1 MINISIIFPIIF
13 FIFFYIFHIFFN
25 YIKISLFKNPIIL
38 ILFSQMLL
46 PIYYV
51 FFYMLDINISLNIYI
66 YYSCIYFM
74 LIIIYIH
81 LYIGFLKSVSLRIIY
96 ELDKL
101 NEKKIDMKNL
111 TIIYSSDEII
121 KFRINSLINNGW
133 LLEDKFLKCSNK
145 TIILVKINLLFQKIY
160 KLKITG

>member
-1 MINISIIFPIIF
+1 
-13 FIFFYIFHIFFN
+13 
-25 YIKISLFKNPIIL
+25 
-38 ILFSQMLL
+38 
-46 PIYYV
+46 
-51 FFYMLDINISLNIYI
+51 
-66 YYSCIYFM
+66 M